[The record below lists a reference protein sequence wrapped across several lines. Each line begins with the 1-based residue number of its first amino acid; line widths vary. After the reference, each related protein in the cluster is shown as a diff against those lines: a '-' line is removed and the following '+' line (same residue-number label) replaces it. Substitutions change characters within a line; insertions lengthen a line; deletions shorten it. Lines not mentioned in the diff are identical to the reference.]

1 MMVQSPC
8 PDWLS
13 KPRLI
18 NAVAAGRR
26 LLIFICCAAASRPPK
41 PRDSADL
48 PANKPT
54 DASGVLS
61 TSHFQFP
68 DARTR
73 ETTMISVPRAGAKVR
88 ESNLCIRRIDSA
100 HLRERFMDRRRS
112 HPASS
117 RRL

>member
-1 MMVQSPC
+1 MVQSPC

-26 LLIFICCAAASRPPK
+26 LLILICCAAASRPPK

-61 TSHFQFP
+61 TSHLFNSLMP
-68 DARTR
+68 
-73 ETTMISVPRAGAKVR
+73 G
-88 ESNLCIRRIDSA
+88 
-100 HLRERFMDRRRS
+100 RERDDNDLGPQGGRQGPRE
-112 HPASS
+112 
-117 RRL
+117 